1 MRKASKKTPSGEKR
15 SEHFTPPK
23 CFKLSHHCAVS
34 TDFFLLSSFLFC
46 SFFLAVFK
54 GFPKNYF
61 SLLKSCQ
68 SANRLLFQ
76 KKKKK
81 KILLPFSFCFCYSQ
95 VLLLPA
101 VACHCLSKF
110 VWILSPSASCSHTH
124 APHSQRVLYLALT
137 LVCSCVMKET
147 HLLLLKCVCT
157 YMCAVQSLL

>member
-23 CFKLSHHCAVS
+23 CFKLSHHCTVS
-34 TDFFLLSSFLFC
+34 TDFFLLSSFLFR

-54 GFPKNYF
+54 SFPKNYF

-76 KKKKK
+76 KKKNPASFLFL
-81 KILLPFSFCFCYSQ
+81 LLPLTQ

-124 APHSQRVLYLALT
+124 ALHSQRVLYLALT

>member
-81 KILLPFSFCFCYSQ
+81 KSCFLSLSASATHKFFFS
-95 VLLLPA
+95 LLLP
-101 VACHCLSKF
+101 VTVYLNLSEF
-110 VWILSPSASCSHTH
+110 FLRLP
-124 APHSQRVLYLALT
+124 PALT
-137 LVCSCVMKET
+137 LMHHTHSVCFTS
-147 HLLLLKCVCT
+147 HLPW
-157 YMCAVQSLL
+157 CAAV